1 MPIRQQ
7 RSKRSRALTPR
18 EHEIVDLVIAGLSN
32 KEIAQR
38 LNLVEGTVK
47 VYLHEIYQKVGVKN
61 RTALAALLLQRSATS
76 WRQFRSEIDGAY
88 FGRLLY
94 FWGMCNCE
102 NADFMFF
109 GKSCQWL

>member
-18 EHEIVDLVIAGLSN
+18 EHEIVDLLIAGLSN

-47 VYLHEIYQKVGVKN
+47 VHLHEIYQKVGVKN

-76 WRQFRSEIDGAY
+76 
-88 FGRLLY
+88 
-94 FWGMCNCE
+94 
-102 NADFMFF
+102 
-109 GKSCQWL
+109 